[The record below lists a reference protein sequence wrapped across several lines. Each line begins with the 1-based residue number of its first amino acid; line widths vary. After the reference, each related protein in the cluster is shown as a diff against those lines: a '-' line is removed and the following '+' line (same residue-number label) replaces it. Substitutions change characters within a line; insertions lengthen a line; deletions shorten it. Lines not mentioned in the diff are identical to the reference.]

1 MKTETKIAEG
11 LKKKFKGW
19 LKGCGDK
26 TSTGGTC
33 GNLSRDEQLVFNR
46 DLTDSKF
53 EKVKRYCE
61 ECTKSLFG
69 SRGEIISHK
78 VSCERTK
85 EKWIN
90 LFNLLKE
97 KSELKPWV
105 NAFIM
110 VEIED
115 NEKAIKLYNE
125 VGI

>member
-1 MKTETKIAEG
+1 MKTETQIAKG
-11 LKKKFKGW
+11 NIKKVYNETTQIQKGIM
-19 LKGCGDK
+19 
-26 TSTGGTC
+26 
-33 GNLSRDEQLVFNR
+33 RIQVRE
-46 DLTDSKF
+46 
-53 EKVKRYCE
+53 
-61 ECTKSLFG
+61 
-69 SRGEIISHK
+69 HK
-78 VSCERTK
+78 ASCERTK

-125 VGI
+125 AGI